1 MNFLI
6 HFTTISYPLYNSIA
20 VHLSKIYPGSRFA
33 GTITAHGDVK
43 GFLENQNEVAYEFL
57 IDFNEV
63 ENRFLKE
70 DIDYNE
76 LSKFEET
83 LESKSLWR
91 FMAMDMNWG
100 YAFSKGC
107 IPDKLPIDMPNEPNE
122 ILRIVSGYVKL
133 YNTVLSDFNADV
145 VLMIPGMPSAS
156 TPILEQVCKNKN
168 ITQLSPCAT
177 WIQNY
182 FALNKSSSTEEV
194 PVLVNG
200 QELNL
205 PITKSGKTSL
215 GKEIIFL
222 FNGYNRPD
230 DLINHYSINDKVN
243 LKIKDTDFEESFDV
257 SSIKSVLEDTV
268 RQCYIKANEYY
279 SSLTT
284 FEVEQPEF
292 SSIKKVYHSKNKHIV
307 VVSGPM
313 HDTIWEYD
321 PKTKAKKVINHV
333 WNFGALA
340 KKCDGIK
347 PDNIYFA
354 QTKDYYFMGGY
365 SETSPFK
372 IFDLESNVLGIAPS
386 IKYAKNFCKFYEL

>member
-1 MNFLI
+1 MRFIIFYISIFFLV
-6 HFTTISYPLYNSIA
+6 FLSSANATWVVKELSNNQISVY
-20 VHLSKIYPGSRFA
+20 
-33 GTITAHGDVK
+33 VK
-43 GFLENQNEVAYEFL
+43 GEQNPNHKMMFLF
-57 IDFNEV
+57 
-63 ENRFLKE
+63 R
-70 DIDYNE
+70 
-76 LSKFEET
+76 
-83 LESKSLWR
+83 LESCYQP
-91 FMAMDMNWG
+91 A
-100 YAFSKGC
+100 
-107 IPDKLPIDMPNEPNE
+107 
-122 ILRIVSGYVKL
+122 
-133 YNTVLSDFNADV
+133 
-145 VLMIPGMPSAS
+145 
-156 TPILEQVCKNKN
+156 
-168 ITQLSPCAT
+168 
-177 WIQNY
+177 NY
-182 FALNKSSSTEEV
+182 FALNKSSSTNEV

-200 QELNL
+200 KELNL

-230 DLINHYSINDKVN
+230 DLINHYSINDKVD
-243 LKIKDTDFEESFDV
+243 LKIKNTNFEETFDV

-268 RQCYIKANEYY
+268 RQCHIRAEEYY

-292 SSIKKVYHSKNKHIV
+292 SSIKKVYLSKNKHIV

-321 PKTKAKKVINHV
+321 PQTKAKKMINNV

-340 KKCDGIK
+340 KKCDGIR

>member
-1 MNFLI
+1 MLRIILI
-6 HFTTISYPLYNSIA
+6 LFSLFVFINSANATWVVKELKDNQISVY
-20 VHLSKIYPGSRFA
+20 
-33 GTITAHGDVK
+33 VK
-43 GFLENQNEVAYEFL
+43 GEKNPNHKMMFLFRFENCYRVAE
-57 IDFNEV
+57 
-63 ENRFLKE
+63 
-70 DIDYNE
+70 
-76 LSKFEET
+76 
-83 LESKSLWR
+83 
-91 FMAMDMNWG
+91 
-100 YAFSKGC
+100 
-107 IPDKLPIDMPNEPNE
+107 
-122 ILRIVSGYVKL
+122 
-133 YNTVLSDFNADV
+133 
-145 VLMIPGMPSAS
+145 
-156 TPILEQVCKNKN
+156 
-168 ITQLSPCAT
+168 
-177 WIQNY
+177 Y
-182 FALNKSSSTEEV
+182 FALNKSSSTNEV

-200 QELNL
+200 KELNL

-230 DLINHYSINDKVN
+230 DLINHYSINDKVD
-243 LKIKDTDFEESFDV
+243 LKIKNTNFEETFDV

-268 RQCYIKANEYY
+268 RQCHIRAEEYY

-321 PKTKAKKVINHV
+321 PQTKAKKMINNV

-340 KKCDGIK
+340 KKCDGIR

>member
-1 MNFLI
+1 MFRIFLVI
-6 HFTTISYPLYNSIA
+6 FSFLCFINSANATWVVKELKDNQISVY
-20 VHLSKIYPGSRFA
+20 
-33 GTITAHGDVK
+33 VK
-43 GFLENQNEVAYEFL
+43 GEQNPNHKMMFLFRLENCYQPA
-57 IDFNEV
+57 
-63 ENRFLKE
+63 
-70 DIDYNE
+70 
-76 LSKFEET
+76 
-83 LESKSLWR
+83 
-91 FMAMDMNWG
+91 
-100 YAFSKGC
+100 
-107 IPDKLPIDMPNEPNE
+107 
-122 ILRIVSGYVKL
+122 
-133 YNTVLSDFNADV
+133 
-145 VLMIPGMPSAS
+145 
-156 TPILEQVCKNKN
+156 
-168 ITQLSPCAT
+168 
-177 WIQNY
+177 NY

-284 FEVEQPEF
+284 FEVDQPEF
-292 SSIKKVYHSKNKHIV
+292 SSIKKVYLYKDKHIV
-307 VVSGPM
+307 VVTNPT
-313 HDTIWEYD
+313 HETVWEYD

>member
-1 MNFLI
+1 MRFIIFYISIFFLV
-6 HFTTISYPLYNSIA
+6 FLSSANATWVVKELSNNQISVY
-20 VHLSKIYPGSRFA
+20 
-33 GTITAHGDVK
+33 VK
-43 GFLENQNEVAYEFL
+43 GEQNPNHKMMFLF
-57 IDFNEV
+57 
-63 ENRFLKE
+63 R
-70 DIDYNE
+70 
-76 LSKFEET
+76 
-83 LESKSLWR
+83 LESCYQP
-91 FMAMDMNWG
+91 A
-100 YAFSKGC
+100 
-107 IPDKLPIDMPNEPNE
+107 
-122 ILRIVSGYVKL
+122 
-133 YNTVLSDFNADV
+133 
-145 VLMIPGMPSAS
+145 
-156 TPILEQVCKNKN
+156 
-168 ITQLSPCAT
+168 
-177 WIQNY
+177 NY
-182 FALNKSSSTEEV
+182 FALNKSSSTNEV

-200 QELNL
+200 KELNL
-205 PITKSGKTSL
+205 PITKSGNTSL

-230 DLINHYSINDKVN
+230 DLINHYSINDKVD
-243 LKIKDTDFEESFDV
+243 LKIKNTNFEETFDV

-268 RQCYIKANEYY
+268 RQCHIRAEEYY

-292 SSIKKVYHSKNKHIV
+292 SSIKKVYLSKNKHIV

-372 IFDLESNVLGIAPS
+372 IFDLESNVLGTAPS
-386 IKYAKNFCKFYEL
+386 LDYAKDFCKFYEL